1 MNAAFLAEI
10 SVGSLDLWRIFA
22 QSWIVSRFWTDQMK
36 ALCAFFHGIIGGMA
50 LLTEG
55 AVATIRFERERLGVE
70 CVAYEALRIVSF
82 VARIS
87 LAV

>member
-1 MNAAFLAEI
+1 
-10 SVGSLDLWRIFA
+10 
-22 QSWIVSRFWTDQMK
+22 MK

-55 AVATIRFERERLGVE
+55 AVATIRFQRERLGVK